1 MQVLI
6 FFIATIFFILGSIG
20 VFKFLLYA
28 TSEGGFLSKWQDV
41 LDWLWARNRNAA
53 KLLGACGMCFA
64 HLMSMLSFAVYVAM
78 MWNMWL
84 WNWWQSIIWYF
95 IFVGTT
101 WMGMF
106 KQLPKEN
113 NNGV

>member
-1 MQVLI
+1 MLI
-6 FFIATIFFILGSIG
+6 FLCYTVFFIVGSIG

-28 TSEGGFLSKWQDV
+28 TAEDGFLGGWQKV
-41 LDWLWARNRNAA
+41 LDKLWGVNRNAA

-64 HLMSMLSFAVYVAM
+64 HFMSIVTFAVYLAM
-78 MWNMWL
+78 LWDIWI
-84 WNWWQSIIWYF
+84 WNWWQSILWYF
-95 IFVGTT
+95 IFVGIT

-113 NNGV
+113 KQ